1 MKIISDGLVCILDSP
16 SADAPITSQRG
27 TSKFWHYNRTRGL
40 ALSAIFATI
49 LSIASLVSVPLPFT
63 PIPIT
68 LQVMVVF
75 LIVAMLGPVY
85 GTYSCLLY
93 LFLGVAGLPVF
104 AGATSG
110 IAVMLGPA
118 GGYLLGFPVG
128 TLIGG
133 LLARSLAES
142 RKADAVRVSAAI
154 FSTLLIIYLV
164 GFLWLAVYS
173 KLTPFQAFLI
183 GVVPFIGIDVLKAI
197 VAIPIAL
204 SLRRSGLRL
213 PLRPRSDR
221 HMVYGQQG

>member
-1 MKIISDGLVCILDSP
+1 MSGKLGPPLDNLGAGAST
-16 SADAPITSQRG
+16 ASQRRA
-27 TSKFWHYNRTRGL
+27 SNSWHFNRTRGL
-40 ALSAIFATI
+40 ALSAIFAAI
-49 LSIASLVSVPLPFT
+49 LSISSLVSVPLPFT

-110 IAVMLGPA
+110 IPVILSPA

-154 FSTLLIIYLV
+154 FSTLFIIYLA
-164 GFLWLAVYS
+164 GFLWLAAYS

-183 GVVPFIGIDVLKAI
+183 GIVPFIGIDVLKAI
-197 VAIPIAL
+197 ITIPIAL